1 MMPSL
6 YSSPKIKIKGWIYT
20 DLESLEEARCRCR
33 LTSVPRASR
42 YSPYFSALLQ
52 RKPHLGAS
60 GDLGQTH
67 SIAEPSKLTQPGRG
81 CLDLPTPEDNH

>member
-1 MMPSL
+1 MSDAIAIFL
-6 YSSPKIKIKGWIYT
+6 PKIKEKKGWIYT

-42 YSPYFSALLQ
+42 DSPPYFSALLQ

-60 GDLGQTH
+60 GDLG
-67 SIAEPSKLTQPGRG
+67 PDP
-81 CLDLPTPEDNH
+81 